1 MTTHRVSHRRAHNRT
16 AVPATALIGRLATA
30 PAPAGSSRHAAPP
43 PLPHRGAPTGAAPA
57 RVRRSGPLARPVYAA
72 MSVTVLGAAAAVTA
86 TTGQFAAVTPDA
98 NAAFDLTTHSGPAT
112 DGTASAARA
121 DDAPTTVLPAVAA
134 APAAPDM
141 QTVQVTAIV
150 NQVTSTAKDL
160 VAKQAAAKAVPAHVP
175 RPTPPET
182 SPAAS
187 AGSGI
192 GGKALAIAE
201 SKMGKPYSWGAAGP
215 NAFDCSG
222 LVLWAFKQLGVSL
235 PHSSSA
241 QSTMGKAVSRGDLQP
256 GDLVFFY
263 SPVSHVGIYAG
274 DGKVLNASQSGE
286 PVKMSS
292 LANMPF
298 HNARR
303 L

>member
-30 PAPAGSSRHAAPP
+30 PAPAGPSRHAAPP
-43 PLPHRGAPTGAAPA
+43 PLPHRGAPAGPAPA
-57 RVRRSGPLARPVYAA
+57 RVRRSGPLTRPVYAA

-112 DGTASAARA
+112 DGTASTARA

-160 VAKQAAAKAVPAHVP
+160 VAKQAAAKAGPAHVP

-215 NAFDCSG
+215 SAFDCSG

-274 DGKVLNASQSGE
+274 DGKFINAPQTGDVVKYQTVSSSAFSG
-286 PVKMSS
+286 
-292 LANMPF
+292 
-298 HNARR
+298 ARR